1 MILVLLQYPR
11 PFQSCHAMPIVDDDI
26 DFEVASGDD
35 GGDDGGDDSGDDGG
49 DGGGDGGDD
58 VEAGPEQHL
67 RPTQLWWPR
76 LSSANRPIANT
87 FFSNGARGEGGHSQP
102 KRGSSLSVIGAA

>member
-26 DFEVASGDD
+26 DVEVAS
-35 GGDDGGDDSGDDGG
+35 GDDGGDDSGDDGG

-87 FFSNGARGEGGHSQP
+87 FFSNGALVGGRDSQP
-102 KRGSSLSVIGAA
+102 KRPSSLSVIGAA

>member
-11 PFQSCHAMPIVDDDI
+11 PFQSCHAMPIVDNDI
-26 DFEVASGDD
+26 DVEVAS
-35 GGDDGGDDSGDDGG
+35 GDDGGDDSGDDGG
-49 DGGGDGGDD
+49 DDGGGDGG
-58 VEAGPEQHL
+58 AGPEQHL

-87 FFSNGARGEGGHSQP
+87 FFSNGGAGSLQDSQP
-102 KRGSSLSVIGAA
+102 KRAGSLSVIGPA

>member
-1 MILVLLQYPR
+1 MILVILQYSWS
-11 PFQSCHAMPIVDDDI
+11 FQSCHATHIVDGDI
-26 DFEVASGDD
+26 DVEVAS
-35 GGDDGGDDSGDDGG
+35 GDDGGDDSGDDGG

-87 FFSNGARGEGGHSQP
+87 FFSNGGAGSLQDSQP
-102 KRGSSLSVIGAA
+102 KRAGSLSVIGPA